1 MYGCPGNG
9 YLERVDRY
17 GKRPGYMAVQ
27 SEGVEDLS
35 AQKMADND
43 AKIESEDRK

>member
-9 YLERVDRY
+9 YLERVGRH
-17 GKRPGYMAVQ
+17 GKISGYMAVQ
-27 SEGVEDLS
+27 SEGVEDLP
-35 AQKMADND
+35 AQKMAEND